1 MGWFELIQF
10 IWTVVELIGLNWNET
25 NSLEMKLYK

>member
-25 NSLEMKLYK
+25 NSPEMKLYK